1 MQTIN
6 LRWLSLVMLAVL
18 VVGTA
23 CSGEPRP
30 ETEAGATPGS
40 GDVVAD
46 SDVGGGKSSK
56 KGTKGGFGK
65 GSGKSKSKKS
75 NSGSGSGGGGAG
87 AAPSAPTTSVSA
99 GGGSV
104 STKEQARRSEN
115 LERGLP
121 KVNLWPRSTNRMG
134 ITKDKIVLCGHAAL
148 TFADI
153 FDTRPEDIRVYWEWV
168 NDNGGIYGRKVDITF
183 EDDGYRPDR
192 AVEAAERCKAK
203 KAFMLLGGIGFDQ
216 IPAVRAWNEQS
227 QNRLLYLHHI
237 ARADYSKR
245 YSFSYLPTVEQM
257 GSYAAKWI
265 LAKHRNDKI
274 GVLWRQSESWQPGHK
289 AFLSRLRQGGKRP
302 VADLPVQKDQAV
314 YTQQISEL
322 KARGAKTVFVWENAL
337 AATELVKQA
346 KQQDYSPTWIVF
358 PFQLTTDALG
368 RDSLTPPMEGI
379 ASWLAYVPGR
389 SSGPWGS
396 YGAEIRRFE
405 AAQRKYGRAQKGNDI
420 LWMTWIAMKQLHQLL
435 LDCGPDCGRN
445 EAVALLISGRHK
457 AVFPN
462 CPFDFTRNQ
471 HVGGFT
477 ANTFRAVNVQGY
489 GAGWAPAA
497 NCVRI

>member
-1 MQTIN
+1 MTTGH
-6 LRWLSLVMLAVL
+6 LRWVCVVALAAL

-30 ETEAGATPGS
+30 PAEAEATDGS
-40 GDVVAD
+40 GNVIAD
-46 SDVGGGKSSK
+46 AGTEGEGKGSK

-65 GSGKSKSKKS
+65 KSSKGKISKAVP
-75 NSGSGSGGGGAG
+75 GSGGVASNAP
-87 AAPSAPTTSVSA
+87 AASVSA
-99 GGGSV
+99 GGQSV
-104 STKEQARRSEN
+104 STKEQVRRSEK

-121 KVNLWPRSTNRMG
+121 QVNLWPKSTNRMG
-134 ITKDKIVLCGHAAL
+134 ITDDKIVICGHAAL
-148 TFADI
+148 TFADL

-168 NDNGGIYGRKVDITF
+168 NDHGGIYGRKVEISF

-203 KAFMLLGGIGFDQ
+203 RPFMLLGGIGFDQ

-227 QNRLLYLHHI
+227 QNHLLYLHHI

-245 YSFSYLPTVEQM
+245 YSFSFLPTVEQM
-257 GSYAAKWI
+257 GSFAARWV
-265 LAKHRNDKI
+265 LAKHRSEKV

-289 AFLSRLRQGGKRP
+289 AFLSTMRSGGKGV

-346 KQQDYSPTWIVF
+346 KQQNYSPTWIVF
-358 PFQLTTDALG
+358 PFQLTTDTLG
-368 RDSLTPPMEGI
+368 KDSLTPPMEGI
-379 ASWLAYVPGR
+379 ASWPAYVPGQT
-389 SSGPWGS
+389 SGPWGR
-396 YGAEIRRFE
+396 YGAEIKRFE
-405 AAQRKYGRAQKGNDI
+405 AAQRQYGRAQKGNDI
-420 LWMTWIAMKQLHQLL
+420 LWMTWVAMKQLHQLL
-435 LDCGPDCGRN
+435 LDCGPDCSRN
-445 EAVALLISGRHK
+445 EAVALMVSGRHK

-471 HVGGFT
+471 HVGGYT
-477 ANTFRAVNVQGY
+477 GNMFRATNVSGY